1 MMITMIMLS
10 INMVISI
17 VISTTMHSITM
28 ASMMIALIS
37 IIIYY
42 DPQKLAY
49 CLVFVW
55 CLPVGLVFAV
65 GKSKDGSSVEALLSV
80 QKKQIQDV
88 NI

>member
-1 MMITMIMLS
+1 MMITIIMLS

-28 ASMMIALIS
+28 ANMMIALIS
-37 IIIYY
+37 IIIYD

-49 CLVFVW
+49 CLVYVW

>member
-1 MMITMIMLS
+1 MMITIIMLS
-10 INMVISI
+10 INM